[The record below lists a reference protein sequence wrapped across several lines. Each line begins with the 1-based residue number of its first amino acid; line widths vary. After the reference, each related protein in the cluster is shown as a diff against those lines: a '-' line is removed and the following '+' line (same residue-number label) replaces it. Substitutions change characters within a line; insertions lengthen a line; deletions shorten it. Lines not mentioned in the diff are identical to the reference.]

1 LRYTETQLART
12 LKQFGMI
19 PITSHHRIL
28 CSLLVLVLLDA
39 CSSTPPPQELPAPV
53 VEQVVIAEPE
63 VRVLT
68 ADDLLQQAASAEPDQ
83 AATLLLQAAHLL
95 HDQGNNA
102 EAANVIAFIDSEMLD
117 TNTRSSMLLLQAE
130 LAIAAMRPSD
140 VISLLRVSNF
150 SNLQQLNSQTRIRYH
165 ELRAQAQFAT
175 GRIQQSIVERVELD
189 ALLTPDAKHAN
200 HEALWLALK
209 TLSLSQLQGQS
220 TAAGNP
226 EVQGWYELALI
237 SRTYGNNLDRQLTE
251 LRSWLAARA
260 GHPAALILPKE
271 MALTEVM
278 AQERPR
284 KIALLLPLNTT
295 AGTIVRDAFM
305 SAYFDLQ
312 EIGGQVPAVRIY
324 DTGGT
329 SDVRI
334 LHHQARM
341 EGAQLIIGPLLKQ
354 DVALLQ
360 QEIDLG
366 VPTLALNN
374 VEGQT
379 SASPLFFQFSL
390 APEDEARQLAHK
402 AWQDGHRRV
411 AILGPQDN
419 AGNDLYS
426 RKRESFLAEWQQLG
440 GTVASVDTY
449 TDNYTTTISNMLLL
463 TASAE
468 RNERLRNL
476 IRQPVQFVQHRR
488 QDVDFIYLLAQPA
501 SARQIVPSLAYL
513 FAGDIPVYASQ
524 DVYSGEPRPL
534 EDQDINGVTF
544 GDSPW
549 LLNTENPA
557 TKRTRDLF
565 PMNSAQN
572 MRLQAFGIDAFRLYP
587 RLRLFQENSNSNIAG
602 ATGTL
607 TLGPNNTIEREL
619 TWAVIRDGRAVI
631 EN

>member
-1 LRYTETQLART
+1 MTV
-12 LKQFGMI
+12 
-19 PITSHHRIL
+19 
-28 CSLLVLVLLDA
+28 LLVLALLEA
-39 CSSTPPPQELPAPV
+39 CSSTPPPPEPPPV
-53 VEQVVIAEPE
+53 VEEVVIPEPE
-63 VRVLT
+63 ARVLT
-68 ADDLLQQAASAEPDQ
+68 VDDILQQAASAAPEQ
-83 AATLLLQAAHLL
+83 AAKLLLQAAQLL
-95 HDQGNNA
+95 QDQGNNA
-102 EAANVIAFIDSEMLD
+102 EAANVAAFIDSEMLD
-117 TNTRSSMLLLQAE
+117 ANTRSSMLLLQAE
-130 LAIAAMRPSD
+130 LAIAAQKPSD
-140 VISLLRVSNF
+140 VITLLRASNF
-150 SNLQQLNSQTRIRYH
+150 PNLQQLDSQTRIRYH

-175 GRIQQSIVERVELD
+175 GRIQQSMVERIELD
-189 ALLTPDAKHAN
+189 ALLTPDAKRAN
-200 HEALWLALK
+200 HEAIWSALNA
-209 TLSLSQLQGQS
+209 LSLPQLQGQAN
-220 TAAGNP
+220 AAGNP
-226 EVQGWYELALI
+226 ELQGWYELALI
-237 SRTYGNNLDRQLTE
+237 SRTYDNNLDRQLAE
-251 LRSWLAARA
+251 LRSWLAART
-260 GHPAALILPKE
+260 GHPAAIILPKE

-278 AQERPR
+278 VQERPER
-284 KIALLLPLNTT
+284 IALLLPLDTT

-312 EIGGQVPAVRIY
+312 EIGGQVPAIKIY
-324 DTGGT
+324 DTDGT

-334 LHHQARM
+334 LHRQARM

-354 DVALLQ
+354 DVTLLQ

-374 VEGQT
+374 AEGQP

-390 APEDEARQLAHK
+390 APENEARQLAHK

-411 AILGPQDN
+411 AILGPQDS
-419 AGNDLYS
+419 AGNDIYA
-426 RKRESFLAEWQQLG
+426 RKRESFLSEWKRLG

-449 TDNYTTTISNMLLL
+449 TDNYTSTISNMLLL
-463 TASAE
+463 TASE
-468 RNERLRNL
+468 NRNQRLREL

-534 EDQDINGVTF
+534 EDKDINGVTF

-549 LLNTENPA
+549 LLNTGNPA

-572 MRLQAFGIDAFRLYP
+572 LRLQAFGIDAFRLYP
-587 RLRLFQENSNSNIAG
+587 RLRLFQEDSDSNITG
-602 ATGTL
+602 ATGIL
-607 TLGPNNTIEREL
+607 KLGPNNTIEREL
-619 TWAVIRDGRAVI
+619 TWAVIREGRAVI